1 MDDCFLRGN
10 SVVCHRF
17 GREGKKKTR
26 AIRIKQS
33 GWEEEEGA
41 RKGRNIHR
49 ATTFWRREKI
59 TPKRERERESSF
71 HLFQSL
77 VDNIFFERVCEEKR
91 VKKPRVRSEEHRKAL
106 THLLLLPFRAYNS
119 RAKLNGKAKA
129 KTDCCRVPF
138 AERRRGGGN
147 HPEIFS

>member
-1 MDDCFLRGN
+1 MPPFWKRG
-10 SVVCHRF
+10 
-17 GREGKKKTR
+17 
-26 AIRIKQS
+26 
-33 GWEEEEGA
+33 EEEDSCDKNQTEWVG
-41 RKGRNIHR
+41 RRGGGEKGPQHPQSNNILEE
-49 ATTFWRREKI
+49 RENNSQ
-59 TPKRERERESSF
+59 ERERESSF

-91 VKKPRVRSEEHRKAL
+91 VKKPRVRSEEHCKAL

-119 RAKLNGKAKA
+119 GAKLNGKAKA